1 MTAAAPMTQNSKNA
15 PATASRMIVVGLL
28 PFDGDFASLTQAA
41 GDVQLSRAAPA
52 PQYLSPGM
60 TRSLLG
66 ALAHQNHEASPP
78 EISRSE
84 RLTSRERQVFD
95 RISEGLSNKQIAT
108 RLGIAIHTVKCHV
121 HNILAKLEVDN
132 RVQVA
137 VFGRSRQHAGWG
149 PELMQS

>member
-1 MTAAAPMTQNSKNA
+1 MTAVAETNF
-15 PATASRMIVVGLL
+15 TASRMIVVGLL
-28 PFDGDFASLTQAA
+28 PFDQDLAGFVQVAGNASLNGA
-41 GDVQLSRAAPA
+41 GSSAH
-52 PQYLSPGM
+52 YLPPSV

-66 ALAHQNHEASPP
+66 AFTRAGLPSGRQVNP
-78 EISRSE
+78 RSD
-84 RLTSRERQVFD
+84 RLTARERQVVD

-137 VFGRSRQHAGWG
+137 VFGRSGEHVSWG
-149 PELMQS
+149 PELVQA

>member
-1 MTAAAPMTQNSKNA
+1 MTAVAETNFA
-15 PATASRMIVVGLL
+15 ASRMIVVGLL
-28 PFDGDFASLTQAA
+28 PFDQDLAGFVQAA
-41 GDVQLSRAAPA
+41 GITPLNGAGPSTH
-52 PQYLSPGM
+52 YLSPSV

-66 ALAHQNHEASPP
+66 ALTREGLQSGRESSP
-78 EISRSE
+78 RRD
-84 RLTSRERQVFD
+84 RLTSRERQVVD

-137 VFGRSRQHAGWG
+137 IFGRSGEHVSWE
-149 PELMQS
+149 PELVQA